1 MTPDAFMKLAL
12 ALPEVEASSHHDV
25 PDYRVG
31 ERIFSTAGRLD
42 GGAVLRLTCEQ
53 QQMLCEA
60 EPEMFAPV
68 DNAWGF
74 KGWTNLVLAKADA
87 KTARS
92 ALWMA
97 WRNAAPKKLAKLHP
111 PEARR

>member
-12 ALPEVEASSHHDV
+12 ELPETEASSHADV

-31 ERIFSTAGRLD
+31 DRIFSTAGRLD
-42 GGAVLRLTCEQ
+42 GRAVLRLTREQ

-60 EPEMFAPV
+60 EPEIFAPI
-68 DNAWGF
+68 DNAWGL

-97 WRNAAPKKLAKLHP
+97 WRNTAPKKLLKLHP
-111 PEARR
+111 AELKR